1 MGTQVAQG
9 QQQGPHSRL
18 EETHLP
24 AESQFQ
30 LAPTSLAV
38 QSLRNDPLDPCPAER
53 PGYPEVSLERP
64 RPLPSPL
71 ARPAQPCGDALG
83 LRYPSQPVGR
93 SDPGPRAAPSPAP
106 APVSHGRSSRQRRTA
121 HSTGCSA
128 PSWCNRETLVPRAC
142 QGCGKGRGDRPGW
155 APAARASQRR
165 DYLIAWSEEE
175 RGGGAGRPHPPASWG
190 GRGARRGRGGD
201 HCSSLH
207 HHPIPL
213 CGFPR
218 TCKEG

>member
-1 MGTQVAQG
+1 M
-9 QQQGPHSRL
+9 
-18 EETHLP
+18 
-24 AESQFQ
+24 
-30 LAPTSLAV
+30 
-38 QSLRNDPLDPCPAER
+38 
-53 PGYPEVSLERP
+53 ERP
-64 RPLPSPL
+64 RPLSSPL

-83 LRYPSQPVGR
+83 LRYPSQPAGL

-106 APVSHGRSSRQRRTA
+106 APVSHGRSSKQRRTA

-128 PSWCNRETLVPRAC
+128 PSWCNRETQVPRAC

-190 GRGARRGRGGD
+190 GRGARRGREGTIVPPSSTTPFPYVGSPGPAKTDDTQGSGVEWGPRGGQ
-201 HCSSLH
+201 
-207 HHPIPL
+207 
-213 CGFPR
+213 
-218 TCKEG
+218 